1 MMKAEVI
8 NTGTELLLGLVN
20 NTHLAWLAG
29 ELAPL
34 GITIAR
40 QVCVPDGPPIR
51 ETLESALERADIVI
65 TTGGLGPT
73 SDDLTRDAAA
83 DLLGLPLEPDSAIL
97 DAIRERFAK
106 RGLPM
111 AERVARQAMVPRGAE
126 ALPNPHGTAPGLYF
140 GPETLAGRRARHL
153 FLLPGPPRELHPMV
167 ADHVLPRL
175 REALPTTAQ
184 RERRIYRFTGIGESQ
199 VEKLVGEQLEAR
211 GDLEVGYCARPS
223 EVDFRLI
230 GEPAALDEAEQLV
243 TSLAGEWIYS
253 RGANLEEAVVGTL
266 HEKECTLAVAESCTG
281 GRLADRITNVPGSSA
296 VFLAGYVT
304 YANEAKENTL
314 GVPRE
319 LLEAHGAVSEPVAAA
334 MAEGARRT
342 AGSRLALSTTGIAG
356 PGGGSDA
363 KPQGTVFI
371 ALAAEGHPT
380 VVRRCYFPLERSTFK
395 HMATSAALDLL
406 RRHLAGLPLEPGTG
420 SALPSLG

>member
-1 MMKAEVI
+1 MQAEVI
-8 NTGTELLLGLVN
+8 NTGSELLLGLVN
-20 NTHLAWLAG
+20 NTHLAYLAA

-34 GITIAR
+34 GVTIAR

-51 ETLESALERADIVI
+51 EAIDRALRRADIVI

-73 SDDLTRDAAA
+73 SDDITREAAA
-83 DLLGLPLEPDSAIL
+83 GLLGLPLEHDNEIL
-97 DAIRERFAK
+97 EAIRARFAR

-111 AERVARQAMVPRGAE
+111 PDRVARQAMVPRGAE
-126 ALPNPHGTAPGLYF
+126 PLPNPHGTAPGLYF
-140 GPETLAGRRARHL
+140 PPSTLAGHHARHL

-167 ADHVLPRL
+167 ETFVAPRL
-175 REALPTTAQ
+175 RKILPGSAQ
-184 RERRIYRFTGIGESQ
+184 RERRIYRLTGIGESQ

-211 GDLEVGYCARPS
+211 GDLEIGYCARPS
-223 EVDFRLI
+223 EVDFRII
-230 GEPAALDEAEQLV
+230 GTHAALEEAGRVVE
-243 TSLAGEWIYS
+243 SLAGEWIYS
-253 RGANLEEAVVGTL
+253 RGPTLEEAVVATL
-266 HEKECTLAVAESCTG
+266 REKQLSLAVAESCTG
-281 GRLADRITNVPGSSA
+281 GLLADRITDVPGASA

-314 GVPRE
+314 GVPRD
-319 LLEAHGAVSEPVAAA
+319 LLAEHGAVSEPVASA

-371 ALAAEGHPT
+371 GLAAEGHPT
-380 VVRRCYFPLERSTFK
+380 TVRRCFFPLDRATLK
-395 HMATSAALDLL
+395 HMATSSALDLL
-406 RRHLAGLPLEPGTG
+406 RRHLAGLPLEPGGG
-420 SALPSLG
+420 SAIPRLG